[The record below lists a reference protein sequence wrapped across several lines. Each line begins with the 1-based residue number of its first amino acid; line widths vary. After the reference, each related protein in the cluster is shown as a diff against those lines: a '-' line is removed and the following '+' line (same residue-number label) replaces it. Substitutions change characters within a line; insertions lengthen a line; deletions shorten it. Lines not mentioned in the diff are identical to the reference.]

1 MSRAG
6 RSAHL
11 QARVSHNLA
20 MPLEEHVA
28 FLKERDLTLKLRTR
42 PGRLR
47 DRSCGRARCERT
59 GTGMMLGLWIFVV
72 FGILRLEVALTKS
85 QPPRVPN
92 HVGAEHELN
101 DAAADVFP
109 AVTESH
115 PE

>member
-1 MSRAG
+1 M
-6 RSAHL
+6 L
-11 QARVSHNLA
+11 
-20 MPLEEHVA
+20 LEEHVA
-28 FLKERDLTLKLRTR
+28 FLKERNLTLKLKTR

-47 DRSCGRARCERT
+47 DRSCGRARRERT
-59 GTGMMLGLWIFVV
+59 GTGMMLRIWIFLA

-101 DAAADVFP
+101 DAASDILP
-109 AVTESH
+109 AVAEPH